1 MVAGELTIT
10 QTVQSI
16 IQLSLSTP
24 TVHINHSNNI
34 ITNNNNTINNKMSA
48 LINSFSKMFSRKA
61 KASVEKTGEFAD
73 YSDIYWQYVS
83 ETKATQKDDLPGF
96 VRLITEA
103 DKRQQPVYDDV
114 CDDVMHEDGFAEYND
129 VNEEDDSFTKV
140 INWLRGQQQPQEGL
154 RQQEE
159 QQFSNVHSF
168 LDFHFGPSLITSDLH
183 YACVDVTSSAYIN
196 NVTPNTSSTISSRH
210 REANTSFDSNSTIN
224 SGWEVTRKPRSR
236 QMSTNNRRV

>member
-1 MVAGELTIT
+1 MTIT
-10 QTVQSI
+10 QTDQSI
-16 IQLSLSTP
+16 IQLSLITP
-24 TVHINHSNNI
+24 TVHINHSNNYTI
-34 ITNNNNTINNKMSA
+34 NRTNNDNIINNKMSA

-61 KASVEKTGEFAD
+61 KTGVKKTGEFAD
-73 YSDIYWQYVS
+73 YTDIYWQYVT

-114 CDDVMHEDGFAEYND
+114 CDDVMHEDGFDEYND
-129 VNEEDDSFTKV
+129 VNEEEDSFTKV
-140 INWLRGQQQPQEGL
+140 INWLRGQQQQGGF

-159 QQFSNVHSF
+159 QQFSNVQSF

-236 QMSTNNRRV
+236 QMSTNSRRV